1 MKVNIA
7 IDGPSGAGKSTI
19 SKELAKRLG
28 YTFINSGSAYRAVA
42 YNANKL
48 GIESHDTEKIIQS
61 LEPGMI
67 ELKPNDV
74 TLLKGVDISRD
85 IRADYI
91 SKITPTVAKIPE
103 VREFVVDFIQH
114 MTLKSKGY
122 IIDGR
127 DTTFKIMPHAE
138 VKIFLWASEEERAR
152 RRLEQNQALGY
163 NTDFQEVLY
172 EVKLRDAQDMNRAID
187 PLHKTADAIYVD
199 CTEMT
204 LEEVLDHILQIINN
218 KIKTLQ
224 GGNNA

>member
-28 YTFINSGSAYRAVA
+28 YTFINSGSVYRAIA
-42 YNANKL
+42 YNANKK
-48 GIESHDTEKIIQS
+48 GIESHDTVNIIDS
-61 LEPGMI
+61 LEKGMI
-67 ELKPNDV
+67 KLMPNDI
-74 TLLKGVDISRD
+74 TLLRGVDISHD

-103 VREFVVDFIQH
+103 VREFAVDFIQH
-114 MTLKSKGY
+114 MTRKHKGY

-163 NTDFQEVLY
+163 NTNFEEVLY

-187 PLHKTADAIYVD
+187 PLHKTADAILVD

-204 LEEVLDHILQIINN
+204 PEEVINHILDIVAN
-218 KIKTLQ
+218 KIKQLE
-224 GGNNA
+224 GNK

>member
-19 SKELAKRLG
+19 SKEIARRLG

-42 YNANKL
+42 YNANKQ
-48 GIESHDTEKIIQS
+48 GIESHETDKIIAS

-74 TLLKGVDISRD
+74 TLLRGVDISHD

-91 SKITPTVAKIPE
+91 SKITPTVAKIPQ
-103 VREFVVDFIQH
+103 VREFVVDFIQK

-187 PLHKTADAIYVD
+187 PLHRTEDAIYVD
-199 CTEMT
+199 CTDMN
-204 LEEVLDHILQIINN
+204 LEEVLDHILQIIDN

-224 GGNNA
+224 GGKNA

>member
-19 SKELAKRLG
+19 SKELAKRLK
-28 YTFINSGSAYRAVA
+28 YTFINSGSVYRAIA

-48 GIESHDTEKIIQS
+48 GIESHDTANIINS
-61 LEPGMI
+61 LEEGMI
-67 ELKPNDV
+67 QLLPNDV
-74 TLLKGVDISRD
+74 TMLRGVDISHE

-91 SKITPTVAKIPE
+91 SKITPTIAKIPE
-103 VREFVVDFIQH
+103 VREFVVSLIQH
-114 MTLKSKGY
+114 MTLKHKGY
-122 IIDGR
+122 ICDGR

-163 NTDFQEVLY
+163 NTNFEEVLY
-172 EVKLRDAQDMNRAID
+172 EVKLRDAQDMNRPID
-187 PLHKTADAIYVD
+187 PLHRTPDSIYID

-204 LEEVLDHILQIINN
+204 FEEVMDYVMNIVQERA
-218 KIKTLQ
+218 K
-224 GGNNA
+224 GGTNA